1 MVAVNIC
8 VFLVAGVTF
17 NMIQAAPLSNNNNGN
32 KVSLNNSAIC
42 TTPQCVLA
50 AADILDD
57 MDALIDP
64 CQDFSQYV
72 CGGFKDKHEIPPS
85 KASIGVMDILGSSNN
100 RVLQLI
106 LDASLGKSPLSA
118 PQDVAS
124 QNNINKLQDLYSS
137 CMDEAAILKA
147 GRKPLADEI
156 YKLMRLFPASE
167 SPLEK
172 NMLSNCLGQHTRL
185 GFAFPGF
192 FKLSVRPDTMDPS
205 ANILFV
211 YETGLFLDSAKD
223 YQDVDKVQK
232 YKETVAAMFQK
243 IKQEWLETAKDVID
257 FEIQLAA
264 IATLPSEPYDP
275 VMSNHL
281 YTFERLSSLTPSI
294 DWSLLLQ
301 EALPTDVKY
310 TRPTLVQFPSYLV
323 RLDALLQKTSSKT
336 IQHYFAWIIVQNL
349 AVYVA
354 RPYKQPLMD
363 YNKPPTG
370 VSAQINTMRWNTCVN
385 AVNTNLGQMVGH
397 YFIQEIFK
405 GNSRQEVMTIID
417 NILASYEK
425 DFPTLD
431 WLEMATSNEAIKKV
445 KGVVQSIG
453 YSTEDPDVTSPQS
466 LEEYYK
472 DYTVSANEYFTNQ
485 LQYSI
490 WKISN
495 QFNHLNR
502 PTHRNAMSMVP
513 ATVNAYN
520 LQSSNSISFA
530 AGILRMPYFHV
541 DNPEYMNYGAMG
553 AVAGHEIGHSFDN
566 IGRRYDEIGG
576 LKNWWTEATAEA
588 FNEKAQCFV
597 EQYGNFTI
605 KGSDNK
611 DYNLNGRLTLDE
623 NLADNGGLKM
633 SFSAWQSL
641 IKSDP
646 DGEKANN
653 FMLPGLDMYTPEQL
667 FFISYGR
674 LWCEKTRPEALVS
687 QIQTKNH
694 SPNKWRING
703 VVQNSPDFAKAF
715 QCKVGTPMNPIKKC
729 EVW

>member
-1 MVAVNIC
+1 
-8 VFLVAGVTF
+8 
-17 NMIQAAPLSNNNNGN
+17 MIQAAPLSNNNGN
-32 KVSLNNSAIC
+32 KVSFNNSAIC

-50 AADILDD
+50 AADVLGD
-57 MDALIDP
+57 MDALVDP

-100 RVLQLI
+100 
-106 LDASLGKSPLSA
+106 
-118 PQDVAS
+118 DVAS

-156 YKLMRLFPASE
+156 YKLMGLFHASE
-167 SPLEK
+167 SLLEK
-172 NMLSNCLGQHTRL
+172 NMLSNCLGRHTRL

-205 ANILFV
+205 TNILFI

-232 YKETVAAMFQK
+232 YKGTVAAMFQSILGDEDVGSRAQPLTSAE

-257 FEIQLAA
+257 FDIQLAA

-310 TRPTLVQFPSYLV
+310 TRPRVVQFPSYLV

-349 AVYVA
+349 APSA
-354 RPYKQPLMD
+354 
-363 YNKPPTG
+363 G
-370 VSAQINTMRWNTCVN
+370 VSTQINTIRWNTCVT

-425 DFPTLD
+425 DFPTLY
-431 WLEMATSNEAIKKV
+431 WLDMATRNEAIKKV
-445 KGVVQSIG
+445 KGIVQSIG

-466 LEEYYK
+466 LEEY
-472 DYTVSANEYFTNQ
+472 
-485 LQYSI
+485 
-490 WKISN
+490 
-495 QFNHLNR
+495 
-502 PTHRNAMSMVP
+502 
-513 ATVNAYN
+513 
-520 LQSSNSISFA
+520 
-530 AGILRMPYFHV
+530 
-541 DNPEYMNYGAMG
+541 
-553 AVAGHEIGHSFDN
+553 
-566 IGRRYDEIGG
+566 
-576 LKNWWTEATAEA
+576 
-588 FNEKAQCFV
+588 
-597 EQYGNFTI
+597 
-605 KGSDNK
+605 
-611 DYNLNGRLTLDE
+611 
-623 NLADNGGLKM
+623 
-633 SFSAWQSL
+633 
-641 IKSDP
+641 
-646 DGEKANN
+646 
-653 FMLPGLDMYTPEQL
+653 
-667 FFISYGR
+667 
-674 LWCEKTRPEALVS
+674 
-687 QIQTKNH
+687 
-694 SPNKWRING
+694 
-703 VVQNSPDFAKAF
+703 
-715 QCKVGTPMNPIKKC
+715 
-729 EVW
+729 